1 MKKIRILYPFVGGA
15 TIGGSHV
22 SALGLIRNL
31 DPDRYEPVIALHRE
45 GGALGAYISDMGL
58 SYEVLETPRIIAP
71 KHSRNPQDA
80 SRLGFLL
87 QSVPQMV
94 RYLKKNR
101 IDIVHTNDGRMH
113 GSWSLPAKLAGCKFI
128 WHHRQGPDAKGANVI
143 APLLADRILS
153 VSEFSRPER
162 PLRSIDDR
170 FQVVRSPFDLDP
182 DIPDRGACHK
192 ALCTELGVPKDSVLL
207 AYFGVLNDR
216 KRPVHFVDALKAV
229 RDAMPNRPVHGLI
242 FGRVETEGSGL
253 DQACVDRAAAL
264 GLSSNLHMMGFRDPP
279 APAMAGVDALL
290 ITALDE
296 PFGRTLIEAMHLGTP
311 VIATRHGGNPEAITD
326 GETGFLV
333 DPWDP
338 QAFAAPMRALTD
350 DTSLRERIAKA
361 AQLDVRGQYGL
372 DVHIAKTTAVYD
384 LLSGQRE

>member
-1 MKKIRILYPFVGGA
+1 MTKLRIFYPFVGGA

-45 GGALGAYISDMGL
+45 AGALGAYISEMGL
-58 SYEVLETPRIIAP
+58 SYEVLDTPRIIAP
-71 KHSRNPQDA
+71 KHSRSPQDA
-80 SRLGFLL
+80 SMPGFLL
-87 QSVPQMV
+87 RSVPQMV
-94 RYLKKNR
+94 RYLKRNR

-113 GSWSLPAKLAGCKFI
+113 GSWSLPAKLAGCELI
-128 WHHRQGPDAKGANVI
+128 WHHRQGPDAKGANYI

-153 VSEFSRPER
+153 VSEFSRPEK
-162 PLRSIDDR
+162 PLRSIEDR
-170 FQVVRSPFDLDP
+170 FQVVHSPFDLDP
-182 DIPDRGACHK
+182 DIPNHAACHK
-192 ALCTELGVPKDSVLL
+192 ALCVELGVPEDSVLL

-216 KRPVHFVDALKAV
+216 KRPLHFVDAVKAV

-253 DQACVDRAAAL
+253 DQACLDRAAGL
-264 GLSSNLHMMGFRDPP
+264 GVSANLHMMGFRDPP

-290 ITALDE
+290 VTALDE

-311 VIATRHGGNPEAITD
+311 VVATRHGGNPEAIED

-338 QAFAAPMRALTD
+338 KAFSAPVRDLVEHPT
-350 DTSLRERIAKA
+350 TRVRIATA
-361 AQLDVRGQYGL
+361 AQQEVRGQYGL
-372 DVHIAKTTAVYD
+372 DVHVAKTTAVYD
-384 LLSGQRE
+384 MLTG

>member
-1 MKKIRILYPFVGGA
+1 MQKLRIFYPFVGGA

-31 DPDRYEPVIALHRE
+31 DTERYEPVIALHRE
-45 GGALGAYISDMGL
+45 AGALGAYISDMGL

-71 KHSRNPQDA
+71 KHSRSPQDA
-80 SRLGFLL
+80 SLSGFLL
-87 QSVPQMV
+87 RSVPQMV
-94 RYLKKNR
+94 RYLKRNK

-128 WHHRQGPDAKGANVI
+128 WHHRQGPDAKGANFI
-143 APLLADRILS
+143 APLLADKILS

-162 PLRSIDDR
+162 PIRGIDSK

-182 DIPDRGACHK
+182 NIPDRAACHK
-192 ALCTELGVPKDSVLL
+192 DLCSELGLPEDAVLL

-216 KRPVHFVDALKAV
+216 KRPVHFVEALRAV
-229 RDAMPNRPVHGLI
+229 RDVMPTRPVHGLI
-242 FGRVETEGSGL
+242 FGKVETEGSGL
-253 DQACVDRAAAL
+253 DQACVERADAL
-264 GLSSNLHMMGFRDPP
+264 GVSANLHMMGFRDPP

-311 VIATRHGGNPEAITD
+311 VVATRHGGNPEAIVD

-333 DPWDP
+333 DPYDAN
-338 QAFAAPMRALTD
+338 AFASPVLHLTED
-350 DTSLRERIAKA
+350 KTLSDRIAHA
-361 AQLDVRGQYGL
+361 AQKDVRGKYGL
-372 DVHIAKTTAVYD
+372 DIHVAQTTAVYD
-384 LLSGQRE
+384 TLAGGMD

>member
-1 MKKIRILYPFVGGA
+1 MTKLRIFYPFVGGA

-31 DPDRYEPVIALHRE
+31 DPDRYEPIIALHRE
-45 GGALGAYISDMGL
+45 AGALGAYISEMGL
-58 SYEVLETPRIIAP
+58 PYEVLDTPRIIAP
-71 KHSRNPQDA
+71 KHSRSPQDA
-80 SRLGFLL
+80 SMPGFLL
-87 QSVPQMV
+87 RSVPQMV
-94 RYLKKNR
+94 RYLKRNR
-101 IDIVHTNDGRMH
+101 INIVHTNDGRMH
-113 GSWSLPAKLAGCKFI
+113 GSWSLPAKLAGCDFI
-128 WHHRQGPDAKGANVI
+128 WHHRQGPDAKGANYI

-153 VSEFSRPER
+153 VSEFSRPEK
-162 PLRSIDDR
+162 PLRSIEDR

-182 DIPDRGACHK
+182 DIPDRTTCHK
-192 ALCTELGVPKDSVLL
+192 ALCVELGLPEDSILL

-216 KRPVHFVDALKAV
+216 KRPLHFVDAVKAA

-253 DQACVDRAAAL
+253 DQACLERAADL
-264 GLSSNLHMMGFRDPP
+264 GVSANLHMMGFRDPP

-311 VIATRHGGNPEAITD
+311 VVATRHGGNPEAIEH

-338 QAFAAPMRALTD
+338 KAFAAPVRELIEQPATRA
-350 DTSLRERIAKA
+350 RIAHA
-361 AQLDVRGQYGL
+361 AQQDVRGQYGL
-372 DVHIAKTTAVYD
+372 DVHVAKTTAVYD
-384 LLSGQRE
+384 TLAG